1 MLRLAPFLL
10 LSAPWAHAQ
19 DAREVLEESCIEC
32 HDSVLTEGGF
42 DLEAL
47 LDLEDPETELFN
59 WRRAEAVVE
68 VGAMPPRRKLS
79 RRDRGALLEH
89 FAGIEEEALR
99 KGGAPGYEPLRRLT
113 RTELQNALRDL
124 LRVTTDLEPLLPDEL
139 VSDGGFAASSSTLF
153 VHPEWL
159 ERATAAVRIALLEAL
174 PDEGAARLEGDP
186 RALLNPLLRRAY
198 RRRLTETETEDALA
212 RFDRLR
218 ERMSARAAL
227 RETLAVALSS
237 PHFLM
242 RAEDTQEAPGPVSAF
257 ALASRLSFFLWAS
270 LPDDELLD
278 LAAAGRLGEPE
289 VLEAQITR
297 MLRDERAIALG
308 EVFAG
313 QWLGTDAL
321 GTLVK
326 PDPIDVPFMTDS
338 VMAAMREE
346 VARFVLALIVEDLP
360 AKTLL
365 DGGFSYLNEELA
377 RFYGVKGVEGD
388 ALVRVERVPA
398 ARRGLLGKAGVL
410 ATTAYPDRTS
420 PVLRGN
426 WILSDLLGTP
436 PPPPPP
442 GASEFDEELEEEF
455 EELSPRRLLELHRR
469 DAACA
474 ACHDRI
480 DPLGFALEGFDRF
493 GRERRRD
500 EEGRRIDARGALPG
514 GASFKGPAGLRDAL
528 IEHSLDDLCRQAARR
543 TLAYALGRPLTWQD
557 ERTVSEIASA
567 LGERGWGALVRAIV
581 HSKPFR
587 EQEPTQ

>member
-1 MLRLAPFLL
+1 MLHLAPLLL
-10 LSAPWAHAQ
+10 LSSPWVHAQ
-19 DAREVLEESCIEC
+19 DARELLEESCIEC

-47 LDLEDPETELFN
+47 LDLEDPETALFT
-59 WRRAEAVVE
+59 WRRAEAMVE
-68 VGAMPPRRKLS
+68 VGAMPPREKLS

-89 FAGIEEEALR
+89 FARIEAEALR

-124 LRVTTDLEPLLPDEL
+124 LRVSTDLGALLPDEL

-198 RRRLTETETEDALA
+198 RRPLTEREAGEAIA

-237 PHFLM
+237 PNFLM
-242 RAEDTQEAPGPVSAF
+242 RAEDAQGKPGPVSAF

-278 LAAAGRLGEPE
+278 LAAEGRLGERKI
-289 VLEAQITR
+289 LEEQVTR
-297 MLRDERAIALG
+297 MLGDERAIALG

-321 GTLVK
+321 GTVVK

-346 VARFVLALIVEDLP
+346 VARFVLALMVEDLP
-360 AKTLL
+360 AKSLL

-377 RFYGVKGVEGD
+377 RFYGIEGVEGD
-388 ALVRVERVPA
+388 TLVRIERVPA
-398 ARRGLLGKAGVL
+398 ARRGLLGKAGIL

-469 DAACA
+469 EPVCA

-500 EEGRRIDARGALPG
+500 GEGRRIDARGSLPG
-514 GASFKGPAGLRDAL
+514 GASFEGPAGLRDAL
-528 IEHSLDDLCRQAARR
+528 IEDSLDDLCKQAARR
-543 TLAYALGRPLTWQD
+543 ALAYALGRPLTWQD

-567 LGERGWGALVRAIV
+567 LTERGWGALVRAVV

-587 EQEPTQ
+587 EQEPAQ